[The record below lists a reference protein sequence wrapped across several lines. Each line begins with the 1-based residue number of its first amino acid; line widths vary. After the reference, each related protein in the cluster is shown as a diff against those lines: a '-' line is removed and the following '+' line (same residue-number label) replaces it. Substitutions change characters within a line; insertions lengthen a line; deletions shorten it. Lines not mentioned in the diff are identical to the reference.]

1 MYPGPHASTWD
12 QMTRT
17 QIAAASA
24 DRTLQRAFAPR
35 RQFAPG
41 RSRLDQSQRTVRLGD
56 GRTMAYI
63 MTLLVGLRGFADPPE
78 LPEALKLIRSPETA
92 LP

>member
-1 MYPGPHASTWD
+1 
-12 QMTRT
+12 
-17 QIAAASA
+17 
-24 DRTLQRAFAPR
+24 
-35 RQFAPG
+35 
-41 RSRLDQSQRTVRLGD
+41 
-56 GRTMAYI
+56 MAYI